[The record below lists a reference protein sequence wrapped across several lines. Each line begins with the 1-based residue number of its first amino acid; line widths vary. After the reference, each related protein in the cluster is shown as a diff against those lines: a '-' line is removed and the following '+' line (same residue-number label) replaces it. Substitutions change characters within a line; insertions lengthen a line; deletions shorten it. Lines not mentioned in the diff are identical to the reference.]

1 MFSKILIANRGEI
14 ALRIIRAAR
23 ELDFKTVAVYSE
35 ADRTALH
42 TLLAH
47 EKICIGPAKA
57 ADSYLNIPNLLSAAE
72 ITKADAI
79 HPGYGFLAE
88 NARFA
93 EICQTSNI
101 TFIGPPAAAIR
112 LLGDKNRARQEM
124 KKARVPIIP
133 GGDKILLD
141 LAEAKKA
148 AQQIG
153 YPVILKAV
161 SGGGGKGMRIALNP
175 PQLEEQFPIAQNEAR
190 AGFGD
195 PSLYL
200 EKYLDKARHI
210 EIQVIADNHNNVLAF
225 GERECSV
232 QRKYQKLIEETPSTL
247 VDARLRRKMKAAAEE
262 AVRYLGYQSLGT
274 FEFLVDEKK
283 DFYFMEANT
292 RVQVEHPI
300 TEAVYNIDLI
310 KSQIRLAAGEKLTI
324 PEDVEMRGH
333 AIECRI
339 NAEDPGTFVPSPG
352 KIAFLV
358 FPGGE
363 GIRVD
368 SAAYCGWEIP
378 SNYDSLV
385 AKIIA
390 LAPTRQIAIKK
401 MITALEMTT
410 IVGIKT
416 NLPLLLNVLSHEEF
430 LKGIYDTKFMDRFLA
445 QKEAAAAGAA
455 PAEAGSKL

>member
-1 MFSKILIANRGEI
+1 MISKILIANRGEI

-23 ELDFKTVAVYSE
+23 ELGIKTVAVYSE
-35 ADRTALH
+35 ADKNSLH

-47 EKICIGPAKA
+47 ERVCIGPPKA
-57 ADSYLNIPNLLSAAE
+57 SDSYLNIPNLLSAAE

-93 EICQTSNI
+93 EICETSGM
-101 TFIGPPAAAIR
+101 TFIGPSASAIR

-124 KKARVPIIP
+124 IKAKVPVIP
-133 GGDKILLD
+133 GSDKVIDD
-141 LAEAKKA
+141 LAEAKKFA
-148 AQQIG
+148 LKIG
-153 YPVILKAV
+153 YPVIIKAAA
-161 SGGGGKGMRIALNP
+161 GGGGKGMRIANSAT
-175 PQLEEQFPIAQNEAR
+175 QLEEQFPIAMGEAK
-190 AGFGD
+190 AAFGD
-195 PSLYL
+195 ASLYM
-200 EKYLDKARHI
+200 EKYLPKARHI
-210 EIQVIADNHNNVLAF
+210 EIQVVGDKKGNVRAL
-225 GERECSV
+225 GERECSM
-232 QRKYQKLIEETPSTL
+232 QRKYQKIIEETPSPF
-247 VDARLRRKMKAAAEE
+247 VDERLRKKMMGDAEDAAK
-262 AVRYLGYQSLGT
+262 YIGYQSLGT

-283 DFYFMEANT
+283 HYYFMEANT

-310 KSQIRLAAGEKLTI
+310 KAQIRIAAGDKMPL
-324 PEDVEMRGH
+324 PDDLEMRGH

-339 NAEDPGTFVPSPG
+339 NAEDPVTFAPSPG
-352 KIAFLV
+352 TIDFLV

-368 SAAYCGWEIP
+368 SALYCGGQIP
-378 SNYDSLV
+378 PFYDSMV

-390 LAPTRQIAIKK
+390 LAPKRQIAIKK

-416 NLPLLLNVLSHEEF
+416 NLPLHLSILANAEF
-430 LKGIYDTKFMDRFLA
+430 IKGDYDTRFMERFLSR
-445 QKEAAAAGAA
+445 KNGE
-455 PAEAGSKL
+455 PSVP

>member
-23 ELDFKTVAVYSE
+23 ELGFKTVAVYSE

-47 EKICIGPAKA
+47 EKVCIGPAKA

-112 LLGDKNRARQEM
+112 LLGDKNRARLEM
-124 KKARVPIIP
+124 KKARVPVIP
-133 GGDKILLD
+133 GGDKILQD
-141 LAEAKKA
+141 IAEAKKT

-153 YPVILKAV
+153 FPVILKAA
-161 SGGGGKGMRIALNP
+161 SGGGGKGMRIAQNAV
-175 PQLEEQFPIAQNEAR
+175 QLEEQFPIAQNEAR
-190 AGFGD
+190 AAFGD
-195 PSLYL
+195 SSLYL
-200 EKYLDKARHI
+200 EKYLAKSRHI
-210 EIQVIADNHNNVLAF
+210 EIQVIADSHNNVRTF

-247 VDARLRRKMKAAAEE
+247 VDPRLRRKMRAAAEE

-300 TEAVYNIDLI
+300 TEAVYNIDLM
-310 KSQIRLAAGEKLTI
+310 KAQIRIAAGEKLTI

-339 NAEDPGTFVPSPG
+339 NAEDPETFVPSPG
-352 KIAFLV
+352 KIDFLV

-378 SNYDSLV
+378 SNYDSLM

-390 LAPTRQIAIKK
+390 LAPTRQIAIRK

-416 NLPLLLNVLSHEEF
+416 NLPLLLGILSHEEF
-430 LKGIYDTKFMDRFLA
+430 QKGTYDTKFMDRYLA
-445 QKEAAAAGAA
+445 QKETAAKAAA
-455 PAEAGSKL
+455 PAEAGS